1 MQMELI
7 SRKEFD
13 SRVTSGELDN
23 LQAIKVKEG
32 FCLIGNQS
40 GTNRVFM
47 LRRTDL
53 KPFVWKN
60 EIGPSSYA
68 QTRGCHNLAFSTKT
82 SFLWL
87 IFKGYNMFKH
97 WKNITIY
104 KLSREA
110 DLTDLEDKKKMIL
123 FTPCGSQDIL
133 SSVLYLHL
141 VIIPKLSLCM
151 EMVLSLLKQSAKQNS
166 SPPVIQR
173 AIQEKN

>member
-1 MQMELI
+1 MEFNYCKIALINIVFMSYFRYHSAIALQWAFVWSRQMQMELI

-68 QTRGCHNLAFSTKT
+68 QTRGATTRPFSTKT

-97 WKNITIY
+97 WKT
-104 KLSREA
+104 L
-110 DLTDLEDKKKMIL
+110 L
-123 FTPCGSQDIL
+123 FINF
-133 SSVLYLHL
+133 L
-141 VIIPKLSLCM
+141 VRRI
-151 EMVLSLLKQSAKQNS
+151 
-166 SPPVIQR
+166 
-173 AIQEKN
+173 

>member
-60 EIGPSSYA
+60 RNWSPAHTLKLGGATTWP
-68 QTRGCHNLAFSTKT
+68 FSTKT

-97 WKNITIY
+97 WKKHY
-104 KLSREA
+104 
-110 DLTDLEDKKKMIL
+110 
-123 FTPCGSQDIL
+123 
-133 SSVLYLHL
+133 YL
-141 VIIPKLSLCM
+141 
-151 EMVLSLLKQSAKQNS
+151 
-166 SPPVIQR
+166 
-173 AIQEKN
+173 

>member
-68 QTRGCHNLAFSTKT
+68 QTRVPQPGLFLQRRAF
-82 SFLWL
+82 
-87 IFKGYNMFKH
+87 
-97 WKNITIY
+97 
-104 KLSREA
+104 
-110 DLTDLEDKKKMIL
+110 
-123 FTPCGSQDIL
+123 CG
-133 SSVLYLHL
+133 
-141 VIIPKLSLCM
+141 
-151 EMVLSLLKQSAKQNS
+151 
-166 SPPVIQR
+166 
-173 AIQEKN
+173 

>member
-68 QTRGCHNLAFSTKT
+68 QTRGGLNLAF
-82 SFLWL
+82 F
-87 IFKGYNMFKH
+87 Y
-97 WKNITIY
+97 KNE
-104 KLSREA
+104 LSVV
-110 DLTDLEDKKKMIL
+110 
-123 FTPCGSQDIL
+123 DIQGL
-133 SSVLYLHL
+133 QHV
-141 VIIPKLSLCM
+141 
-151 EMVLSLLKQSAKQNS
+151 
-166 SPPVIQR
+166 
-173 AIQEKN
+173 

>member
-40 GTNRVFM
+40 GTNHVFM

-60 EIGPSSYA
+60 EIGPSSRSNEGVL
-68 QTRGCHNLAFSTKT
+68 QPGLFLQRRAF
-82 SFLWL
+82 
-87 IFKGYNMFKH
+87 
-97 WKNITIY
+97 
-104 KLSREA
+104 
-110 DLTDLEDKKKMIL
+110 
-123 FTPCGSQDIL
+123 CG
-133 SSVLYLHL
+133 
-141 VIIPKLSLCM
+141 
-151 EMVLSLLKQSAKQNS
+151 
-166 SPPVIQR
+166 
-173 AIQEKN
+173 

>member
-68 QTRGCHNLAFSTKT
+68 QTRGCHNLAFFYKDELSVVDIQGLPNC
-82 SFLWL
+82 SQARCAE
-87 IFKGYNMFKH
+87 KH
-97 WKNITIY
+97 TEV
-104 KLSREA
+104 EA
-110 DLTDLEDKKKMIL
+110 LAGDVPGK
-123 FTPCGSQDIL
+123 
-133 SSVLYLHL
+133 
-141 VIIPKLSLCM
+141 
-151 EMVLSLLKQSAKQNS
+151 
-166 SPPVIQR
+166 
-173 AIQEKN
+173 

>member
-68 QTRGCHNLAFSTKT
+68 QTRGCHNLAFFDFHA
-82 SFLWL
+82 FLYQN
-87 IFKGYNMFKH
+87 F
-97 WKNITIY
+97 
-104 KLSREA
+104 S
-110 DLTDLEDKKKMIL
+110 DLAGDLRGNRRLEPGGD
-123 FTPCGSQDIL
+123 
-133 SSVLYLHL
+133 V
-141 VIIPKLSLCM
+141 
-151 EMVLSLLKQSAKQNS
+151 A
-166 SPPVIQR
+166 
-173 AIQEKN
+173 

>member
-68 QTRGCHNLAFSTKT
+68 QTRGCHNLAF
-82 SFLWL
+82 F
-87 IFKGYNMFKH
+87 
-97 WKNITIY
+97 Y
-104 KLSREA
+104 KDELSVV
-110 DLTDLEDKKKMIL
+110 
-123 FTPCGSQDIL
+123 DIL
-133 SSVLYLHL
+133 PERRSSAF
-141 VIIPKLSLCM
+141 S
-151 EMVLSLLKQSAKQNS
+151 SATGFFKVFCYPGDLRRFN
-166 SPPVIQR
+166 
-173 AIQEKN
+173 